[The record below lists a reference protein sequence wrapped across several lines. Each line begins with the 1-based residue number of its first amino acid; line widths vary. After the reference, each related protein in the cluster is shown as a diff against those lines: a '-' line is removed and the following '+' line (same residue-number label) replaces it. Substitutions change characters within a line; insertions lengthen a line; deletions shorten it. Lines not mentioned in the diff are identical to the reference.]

1 MENEAKT
8 EQKKCMVCQKQGC
21 KCISLVRTIVFGLA
35 CLLIGTLVGG
45 SFGHREF
52 RRGDGRMMHQME
64 GGKMMMNIQMNHEMG
79 MQNMMMD
86 MTMAMKGKT
95 GKELEKSFLTEMVP
109 HHQGAVDMAKMIV
122 ADPNASAELKAF
134 AQQIITAQ
142 EKEIGQMN
150 EWLKKY

>member
-1 MENEAKT
+1 
-8 EQKKCMVCQKQGC
+8 
-21 KCISLVRTIVFGLA
+21 
-35 CLLIGTLVGG
+35 
-45 SFGHREF
+45 
-52 RRGDGRMMHQME
+52 ME